1 MEYLRSLGSA
11 AASTLIQKSG
21 ITLPFSLG
29 ERVDNY
35 GDPIWTLY
43 DATKRDDSSPVSVFA
58 FDGSDP
64 QHRDLLPL
72 AKNALRKLRTT
83 RHPDILRFI
92 DVVETDASIHIV
104 TERVQPLWTALER
117 WSSKPAKSREEWLV
131 WGLHRISVA
140 LAFINDACQSSHG
153 MIRVESIYISPS
165 GEWRLG
171 GLDLMSNPTDPSA
184 ILYSMGERSRAYK
197 CPEVH
202 KAGWGALKELGVS
215 VTDSY
220 SLGILIHTAF
230 NVKDKSY
237 DPLPA
242 TANPPHPPPAPSSKG
257 AIPNSIF
264 PHYKKL
270 LHPTAAARLT
280 PSAFLNL
287 GIAPGSFFADNP
299 LFRICEALEGFTL
312 SNDAEKNTL
321 LRTIKDSTASFPPEF
336 TQHKVLPVLLTSL
349 GHGGTSASA
358 ILPVVLALGKDLPP
372 SDYTANIVGPVVNLF
387 ANPDRGT
394 RMALLDGLPEFADKL
409 DKNTVVNKVWPHLQ
423 TGFGDTVAVIREATV
438 RSIILISG
446 KLSDRILNNDLLRH
460 LAKAQLDTEP
470 SIRTNTCILI
480 GRLAPSLG
488 PNTKSKVLV
497 PAFSRAIKDTFVH
510 ARVAGLM
517 ALMASAECF
526 NGEEIATKV
535 LPAITGT
542 LVDREKL
549 VRDQAFRAMELFV
562 KRVEAYA
569 SQLPETA
576 APEDPQSIVGGLPL
590 GSGLGNASTAAGST
604 AAGSSAALV
613 TSAAGAAGAL
623 AGWAISSLGRK
634 LATSEAQGSLSNAP
648 VADRPASAP
657 LEPLGTPAVSAL
669 PSPAASI
676 ATVPSHGK
684 GMQLGT
690 KANSKQFPGGD
701 DEWGTDSG
709 AADVANAW
717 GDGDLIDIN
726 ADADDWGAFET
737 AAPESVPMKPVPQ
750 SATTP
755 RPKPK
760 ATASAPS
767 RSHTLSPPQPKPRA
781 SSPLASPAV
790 EPDSTWGSFEE
801 EAPAAAPEKAEPA
814 KTMSLA
820 GLSKEEKAAEM
831 ARRREERKQKIA
843 QMKAQKQG

>member
-1 MEYLRSLGSA
+1 MDYLRSLGSA
-11 AASTLIQKSG
+11 AASSLIQKSG
-21 ITLPFSLG
+21 LTLPFSLG
-29 ERVDNY
+29 DRVVAY
-35 GDPIWTLY
+35 GDP
-43 DATKRDDSSPVSVFA
+43 DDSSAVSVFA
-58 FDGSDP
+58 FDASDP
-64 QHRDLLPL
+64 QRRDLLPL

-83 RHPDILRFI
+83 RHPDILKFI
-92 DVVETDASIHIV
+92 DVVETDSSIHIV
-104 TERVQPLWTALER
+104 TERVQPLWAALER
-117 WSSKPAKSREEWLV
+117 WSSKPAKSREEWLT

-140 LAFINDACQSSHG
+140 LAFINDACHSSHG
-153 MIRVESIYISPS
+153 MIRVESIFISPS

-171 GLDLMSNPTDPSA
+171 GLDVMSNPTDAASV
-184 ILYSMGERSRAYK
+184 LYSMGERSRAYK

-202 KAGWGALKELGVS
+202 KAGWSALKELPVPT
-215 VTDSY
+215 TDSY
-220 SLGILIHTAF
+220 SLGILIHTVF
-230 NVKDKSY
+230 NVKDSSY

-242 TANPPHPPPAPSSKG
+242 TASPPHTAPGPSTKG
-257 AIPNSIF
+257 AIPNAIF

-270 LHPTAAARLT
+270 LNPTPAARLT

-287 GIAPGSFFADNP
+287 GTAPGSFFSENP
-299 LFRICEALEGFTL
+299 LFRICEALEGFAL
-312 SNDAEKNTL
+312 SNEAEKSSL

-349 GHGGTSASA
+349 GHGGTSAGA

-372 SDYTANIVGPVVNLF
+372 AEYTATIVGPVVNLF
-387 ANPDRGT
+387 ATPDRGT

-460 LAKAQLDTEP
+460 LAKAQLDSEP

-497 PAFSRAIKDTFVH
+497 PAFSRAIKDGFVH

-517 ALMASAECF
+517 ALMASIDCF
-526 NGEEIATKV
+526 NAEDVATKV

-562 KRVEAYA
+562 KRVEAHA
-569 SQLPETA
+569 AQMPETA
-576 APEDPQSIVGGLPL
+576 PEEVQSIIGGLPL
-590 GSGLGNASTAAGST
+590 GGTSGSAPAAGGT
-604 AAGSSAALV
+604 SAALV

-648 VADRPASAP
+648 TADRPVSAP
-657 LEPLGTPAVSAL
+657 PESLGTPAVSAL
-669 PSPAASI
+669 PSPAATI

-690 KANSKQFPGGD
+690 KTSSKQPLGEDG
-701 DEWGTDSG
+701 WGADSG

-717 GDGDLIDIN
+717 GDGDLIDVN
-726 ADADDWGAFET
+726 ADADDWGAFEA
-737 AAPESVPMKPVPQ
+737 AAPGPVTPKPVFAA
-750 SATTP
+750 STTP
-755 RPKPK
+755 AR
-760 ATASAPS
+760 AETAPTSV
-767 RSHTLSPPQPKPRA
+767 RTNTLSPPQIKPRT

-790 EPDSTWGSFEE
+790 KTTDTWGSFEQE
-801 EAPAAAPEKAEPA
+801 SPTPDKVEPV
-814 KTMSLA
+814 KNMSLA

>member
-1 MEYLRSLGSA
+1 MDYLRSLGSA
-11 AASTLIQKSG
+11 AASSLIQKSG
-21 ITLPFSLG
+21 LTLPFSLG
-29 ERVDNY
+29 DRVIAY

-58 FDGSDP
+58 FDASDP
-64 QHRDLLPL
+64 QRRDLLPL

-83 RHPDILRFI
+83 RHPDILKFI
-92 DVVETDASIHIV
+92 DVVETDSSIHIV
-104 TERVQPLWTALER
+104 TERVQPLWAALER
-117 WSSKPAKSREEWLV
+117 WSSKPAKSREEWLT
-131 WGLHRISVA
+131 WGLHRVSVA
-140 LAFINDACQSSHG
+140 LAFINDACQASHG
-153 MIRVESIYISPS
+153 MLRVESIFISPS

-171 GLDLMSNPTDPSA
+171 GLDVMSNPTDSA
-184 ILYSMGERSRAYK
+184 AVLYSMGERSRAYK

-202 KAGWGALKELGVS
+202 KGGWSSLKEMPVS
-215 VTDSY
+215 TTDSY
-220 SLGILIHTAF
+220 SLGILIHTVF
-230 NVKDKSY
+230 NVKDSSH

-242 TANPPHPPPAPSSKG
+242 TATPPHTAPGPSAKG
-257 AIPNSIF
+257 AIPNAIF

-270 LHPTAAARLT
+270 LNPTPAARLT

-287 GIAPGSFFADNP
+287 GAAPGSFFSENP
-299 LFRICEALEGFTL
+299 LFRICEALEGFAL
-312 SNDAEKNTL
+312 SNEAEKSSL

-336 TQHKVLPVLLTSL
+336 TQHKILPALLTSL

-372 SDYTANIVGPVVNLF
+372 TEYTATIVGPVVNLF
-387 ANPDRGT
+387 ATPDRGT

-438 RSIILISG
+438 RSIILISS

-460 LAKAQLDTEP
+460 LAKAQLDSEP

-497 PAFSRAIKDTFVH
+497 PAFSRAIKDGFVH

-517 ALMASAECF
+517 AMMASIECF
-526 NGEEIATKV
+526 DAEDIATKV
-535 LPAITGT
+535 LPAMTGT

-549 VRDQAFRAMELFV
+549 VRDQAFRAMDLFV
-562 KRVEAYA
+562 KRVEAHA
-569 SQLPETA
+569 AQMPET
-576 APEDPQSIVGGLPL
+576 APEDPQSIIGAFPIVNTT
-590 GSGLGNASTAAGST
+590 GSTSAAG
-604 AAGSSAALV
+604 GSSAALV

-634 LATSEAQGSLSNAP
+634 LAASEAQGSLSNASTT
-648 VADRPASAP
+648 DRSASAP
-657 LEPLGTPAVSAL
+657 PESLGTPAASAL

-676 ATVPSHGK
+676 ATVPSHSK
-684 GMQLGT
+684 GMQLG
-690 KANSKQFPGGD
+690 SKTNAKQLLSED
-701 DEWGTDSG
+701 SEWGVDAG

-717 GDGDLIDIN
+717 GDGDLMDVN
-726 ADADDWGAFET
+726 ADADDWGAFE
-737 AAPESVPMKPVPQ
+737 AAIPEPVAPKPVP
-750 SATTP
+750 SISTAPARAKTAPTP
-755 RPKPK
+755 AR
-760 ATASAPS
+760 TN
-767 RSHTLSPPQPKPRA
+767 TLSPPQAKPRA
-781 SSPLASPAV
+781 SSPLASPSV
-790 EPDSTWGSFEE
+790 KNTDTWGSFEQE
-801 EAPAAAPEKAEPA
+801 APEKTEPA
-814 KTMSLA
+814 KNMSLA

>member
-1 MEYLRSLGSA
+1 MDYLRSLGSA
-11 AASTLIQKSG
+11 AASSLIQKSG
-21 ITLPFSLG
+21 LTLPFSLG
-29 ERVDNY
+29 DRVIAY
-35 GDPIWTLY
+35 GDPVWTLY

-58 FDGSDP
+58 FDASDP
-64 QHRDLLPL
+64 QRRDLLPL

-83 RHPDILRFI
+83 RHPDILKFI
-92 DVVETDASIHIV
+92 DVVETDSSIHIV
-104 TERVQPLWTALER
+104 TERVQPLWAALER
-117 WSSKPAKSREEWLV
+117 WSSKPVKSREEWLT

-153 MIRVESIYISPS
+153 MVRVESIFISPS

-171 GLDLMSNPTDPSA
+171 GLDVMSNPTDPA
-184 ILYSMGERSRAYK
+184 AVLYSVGERSRAYK

-202 KAGWGALKELGVS
+202 KGGWSALKEIPVS
-215 VTDSY
+215 ATDGY
-220 SLGILIHTAF
+220 SLGILIHTVF
-230 NVKDKSY
+230 NVKDSSH

-242 TANPPHPPPAPSSKG
+242 TANPPHTAPGPSAKG
-257 AIPNSIF
+257 TIPNSIF

-270 LHPTAAARLT
+270 LNPTPAARLT

-287 GIAPGSFFADNP
+287 GTAPGAFFSDNP
-299 LFRICEALEGFTL
+299 LFRICEALEGFAL
-312 SNDAEKNTL
+312 SNEAEKSSL

-336 TQHKVLPVLLTSL
+336 TQHKILPALLTSL
-349 GHGGTSASA
+349 GHGGTSAGT
-358 ILPVVLALGKDLPP
+358 ILPVVLALGKDLSPTE
-372 SDYTANIVGPVVNLF
+372 YTATIVGPVVNLF
-387 ANPDRGT
+387 ATPDRGT
-394 RMALLDGLPEFADKL
+394 RMALLEGLPEFADKL

-438 RSIILISG
+438 RSIILISP

-460 LAKAQLDTEP
+460 LAKAQLDPES

-497 PAFSRAIKDTFVH
+497 PAFSRAIKDGFVH

-517 ALMASAECF
+517 AMMASIDCFDAED
-526 NGEEIATKV
+526 IATKV
-535 LPAITGT
+535 LPAMTGT

-549 VRDQAFRAMELFV
+549 VRDQAFRAMDLFV
-562 KRVEAYA
+562 KRVETHAA
-569 SQLPETA
+569 QMPET
-576 APEDPQSIVGGLPL
+576 APEDPQSIIGSFPL
-590 GSGLGNASTAAGST
+590 GGASGSTSAAG
-604 AAGSSAALV
+604 GSSAALV

-648 VADRPASAP
+648 SADRPVSAP
-657 LEPLGTPAVSAL
+657 PEPSSTPVSAL

-676 ATVPSHGK
+676 ATVPSHSK
-684 GMQLGT
+684 GMQLGAKT
-690 KANSKQFPGGD
+690 STRQLLNED
-701 DEWGTDSG
+701 DEWGVDSG

-717 GDGDLIDIN
+717 GDGDLMDVN
-726 ADADDWGAFET
+726 ADAGDWGAFEA
-737 AAPESVPMKPVPQ
+737 AAPEPVAPKPVTP
-750 SATTP
+750 SFIAPARAKTAPTPTRTT
-755 RPKPK
+755 
-760 ATASAPS
+760 
-767 RSHTLSPPQPKPRA
+767 TLSPPQTKPRT

-790 EPDSTWGSFEE
+790 NNSDTWGSFEQ
-801 EAPAAAPEKAEPA
+801 EAPSTDKTESA
-814 KTMSLA
+814 KSMSLA

>member
-1 MEYLRSLGSA
+1 MDYLRSLGSA
-11 AASTLIQKSG
+11 AASSLIQKSG
-21 ITLPFSLG
+21 LTLPFSLG
-29 ERVDNY
+29 DRVVAY
-35 GDPIWTLY
+35 GDPVWTLY

-58 FDGSDP
+58 FDASDP
-64 QHRDLLPL
+64 QRRDLLPL

-83 RHPDILRFI
+83 RHPDILKFI
-92 DVVETDASIHIV
+92 DVVETDSSIHIV

-117 WSSKPAKSREEWLV
+117 WSSKPAKSREEWLT

-140 LAFINDACQSSHG
+140 LAFVNDACQSSHG
-153 MIRVESIYISPS
+153 MVRVESIFISPS

-171 GLDLMSNPTDPSA
+171 GLDVMSNPTDPA
-184 ILYSMGERSRAYK
+184 AVLYPMGERSRAYK
-197 CPEVH
+197 CPEVY
-202 KAGWGALKELGVS
+202 KGGWSALKEMPVS
-215 VTDSY
+215 TTDSY
-220 SLGILIHTAF
+220 SLGILIHTVF
-230 NVKDKSY
+230 NVKDSSH
-237 DPLPA
+237 DPLPNTA
-242 TANPPHPPPAPSSKG
+242 TPPHTAPGPSAKG
-257 AIPNSIF
+257 AIPNAIF

-270 LHPTAAARLT
+270 LNPTPAARLT

-287 GIAPGSFFADNP
+287 GAAPGSFFSENP
-299 LFRICEALEGFTL
+299 LFRICEALEGFAL
-312 SNDAEKNTL
+312 SNEAEKSSL

-336 TQHKVLPVLLTSL
+336 TQHKILPTLLTSL
-349 GHGGTSASA
+349 GHGGTTASA

-372 SDYTANIVGPVVNLF
+372 TEYTATIVGPVVNLF
-387 ANPDRGT
+387 ATPDRGT

-438 RSIILISG
+438 RSIILISS

-497 PAFSRAIKDTFVH
+497 PAFSRAIKDGFVH

-517 ALMASAECF
+517 AMMASIDCFEAED
-526 NGEEIATKV
+526 IATKV
-535 LPAITGT
+535 LPAMTGT

-549 VRDQAFRAMELFV
+549 VRDQAFRAMDLFV
-562 KRVEAYA
+562 KRVEAHA
-569 SQLPETA
+569 AQMPET
-576 APEDPQSIVGGLPL
+576 APEDPQSIIGGFPL
-590 GSGLGNASTAAGST
+590 GGASGTTSAAG
-604 AAGSSAALV
+604 GSSATLV

-634 LATSEAQGSLSNAP
+634 LATSEAI
-648 VADRPASAP
+648 
-657 LEPLGTPAVSAL
+657 SAL

-676 ATVPSHGK
+676 ATVPTHGK
-684 GMQLGT
+684 GMQLGS
-690 KANSKQFPGGD
+690 KAGAKQLLSED
-701 DEWGTDSG
+701 NEWGTDSG

-717 GDGDLIDIN
+717 GDGDLIDVN
-726 ADADDWGAFET
+726 ADADDWGAFEA
-737 AAPESVPMKPVPQ
+737 AAPEPVAPKPVPP
-750 SATTP
+750 SSITP
-755 RPKPK
+755 ARAK
-760 ATASAPS
+760 TAPTPA
-767 RSHTLSPPQPKPRA
+767 RTNTLSPPQVKPRT
-781 SSPLASPAV
+781 SSPLASPSVKAT
-790 EPDSTWGSFEE
+790 DTWGSFEN
-801 EAPAAAPEKAEPA
+801 EAPDVTPEKAEQVKA
-814 KTMSLA
+814 MSLA

>member
-1 MEYLRSLGSA
+1 ME
-11 AASTLIQKSG
+11 IQSG
-21 ITLPFSLG
+21 HFMTRRKG
-29 ERVDNY
+29 Q
-35 GDPIWTLY
+35 
-43 DATKRDDSSPVSVFA
+43 DDSSPVSVFA
-58 FDGSDP
+58 FDASDP
-64 QHRDLLPL
+64 QRRDLLPL

-83 RHPDILRFI
+83 RHPDILKFI
-92 DVVETDASIHIV
+92 DVVETDSSIHIV
-104 TERVQPLWTALER
+104 TERVQPLWAALER
-117 WSSKPAKSREEWLV
+117 WSSKPAKSREEWLT

-140 LAFINDACQSSHG
+140 LAFINDACHSSHG
-153 MIRVESIYISPS
+153 MIRVESVFISPS

-171 GLDLMSNPTDPSA
+171 GLDVMSNPTDA
-184 ILYSMGERSRAYK
+184 AAVLYSMGERSRAYK

-202 KAGWGALKELGVS
+202 KGGWGSLKELPVS
-215 VTDSY
+215 TTDSY
-220 SLGILIHTAF
+220 SLGILIHTVF
-230 NVKDKSY
+230 NVKDSSH

-242 TANPPHPPPAPSSKG
+242 TASPPHTAPGPSAKG
-257 AIPNSIF
+257 AIPNGIF

-270 LHPTAAARLT
+270 LNPTPAARLS

-287 GIAPGSFFADNP
+287 GTAPGSFFSENP
-299 LFRICEALEGFTL
+299 LFRICEALEGFAL
-312 SNDAEKNTL
+312 SNEAEKTSL

-336 TQHKVLPVLLTSL
+336 TQHKILPVLLTSL
-349 GHGGTSASA
+349 GHGGTSAGA

-372 SDYTANIVGPVVNLF
+372 AEYTATIVGPVVNLF
-387 ANPDRGT
+387 ATPDRGT

-460 LAKAQLDTEP
+460 LAKAQLDSEP

-497 PAFSRAIKDTFVH
+497 PAFSRAIKDGFVH

-517 ALMASAECF
+517 AMMASIDCFSAED
-526 NGEEIATKV
+526 IATKV

-549 VRDQAFRAMELFV
+549 VRDQAFRAMDLFV
-562 KRVEAYA
+562 KRVEVHAA
-569 SQLPETA
+569 QMPETA
-576 APEDPQSIVGGLPL
+576 PEEVQSIIGGLPL
-590 GSGLGNASTAAGST
+590 GATSGGTPAAGGT
-604 AAGSSAALV
+604 SAALV

-634 LATSEAQGSLSNAP
+634 LAASEAQGSLSNAP
-648 VADRPASAP
+648 SADRPVSAP
-657 LEPLGTPAVSAL
+657 LEPLGTPIISAL

-676 ATVPSHGK
+676 PTVPSHGK

-690 KANSKQFPGGD
+690 KTAAKQLLNED
-701 DEWGTDSG
+701 DSWGADAG
-709 AADVANAW
+709 ATDVANAW
-717 GDGDLIDIN
+717 GDDDLMDVN
-726 ADADDWGAFET
+726 ADADDWGAFEA
-737 AAPESVPMKPVPQ
+737 AAPEPIAPKPVLP
-750 SATTP
+750 
-755 RPKPK
+755 
-760 ATASAPS
+760 ASAMPA
-767 RSHTLSPPQPKPRA
+767 RARIAPTPTRTNTLSPPQTKPRT

-790 EPDSTWGSFEE
+790 KTTETWGSFGQES
-801 EAPAAAPEKAEPA
+801 PSTPDKVEPA
-814 KTMSLA
+814 KNMSLA

>member
-1 MEYLRSLGSA
+1 MDYLRSLGSA
-11 AASTLIQKSG
+11 AASSLIQKSG
-21 ITLPFSLG
+21 LTLPFSLG
-29 ERVDNY
+29 DRVAAY

-58 FDGSDP
+58 FDASDP
-64 QHRDLLPL
+64 QRRDLLPL

-83 RHPDILRFI
+83 RHPDILKFI
-92 DVVETDASIHIV
+92 DVVETDSSIHIV
-104 TERVQPLWTALER
+104 TERVQPLWAALER
-117 WSSKPAKSREEWLV
+117 WSSKPAKSREEWLT

-140 LAFINDACQSSHG
+140 SAFINDACHSSHG
-153 MIRVESIYISPS
+153 MIRVESVFISPS

-171 GLDLMSNPTDPSA
+171 GLDVMSNPTDA
-184 ILYSMGERSRAYK
+184 AAVLYSMGERSRAYK

-202 KAGWGALKELGVS
+202 KGGWSSLKELPVS
-215 VTDSY
+215 TTDSY
-220 SLGILIHTAF
+220 SLGILIHTVF
-230 NVKDKSY
+230 NVKDSSH

-242 TANPPHPPPAPSSKG
+242 TASPPHPAPNPSAKG

-270 LHPTAAARLT
+270 LNPTPAARLS

-287 GIAPGSFFADNP
+287 GTAPGSFFSENP
-299 LFRICEALEGFTL
+299 LFRICEALEGFAL
-312 SNDAEKNTL
+312 SNEAEKTSL

-336 TQHKVLPVLLTSL
+336 TQHKILPVLLTSL
-349 GHGGTSASA
+349 GHGGTSAGA

-372 SDYTANIVGPVVNLF
+372 AEYTATIVGPVVNIF
-387 ANPDRGT
+387 ATPDRGT

-460 LAKAQLDTEP
+460 LAKAQLDSEP

-497 PAFSRAIKDTFVH
+497 PAFSRAIKDGFVH

-517 ALMASAECF
+517 AMMASIDCFSAED
-526 NGEEIATKV
+526 IATKV

-549 VRDQAFRAMELFV
+549 VRDQAFRAMDLFV
-562 KRVEAYA
+562 KRVEAHA
-569 SQLPETA
+569 AQMPETA
-576 APEDPQSIVGGLPL
+576 PEEVQSIIGGLPL
-590 GSGLGNASTAAGST
+590 GATSGGTPAAGGT
-604 AAGSSAALV
+604 SAALV

-634 LATSEAQGSLSNAP
+634 LAASEAQGSLSNAP
-648 VADRPASAP
+648 SADRPVSAP
-657 LEPLGTPAVSAL
+657 LEPLGTPIISAL

-676 ATVPSHGK
+676 PTVPSHGK

-690 KANSKQFPGGD
+690 KTAAKQLLNED
-701 DEWGTDSG
+701 DSWGADAG
-709 AADVANAW
+709 ATDVANAW
-717 GDGDLIDIN
+717 GDDDLMDVN
-726 ADADDWGAFET
+726 ADADDWGAFEA
-737 AAPESVPMKPVPQ
+737 AAPEPIAPKPVLP
-750 SATTP
+750 
-755 RPKPK
+755 
-760 ATASAPS
+760 ASAMPA
-767 RSHTLSPPQPKPRA
+767 RARTAPTPTRTNTLSPPQTKPRT

-790 EPDSTWGSFEE
+790 KTTETWGSFEQE
-801 EAPAAAPEKAEPA
+801 SPSTPEKVEPA
-814 KTMSLA
+814 KNMSLA

>member
-1 MEYLRSLGSA
+1 MRRKG
-11 AASTLIQKSG
+11 Q
-21 ITLPFSLG
+21 
-29 ERVDNY
+29 
-35 GDPIWTLY
+35 
-43 DATKRDDSSPVSVFA
+43 DDSTPVSVFA
-58 FDGSDP
+58 FDASDP
-64 QHRDLLPL
+64 QRRDLLPL

-83 RHPDILRFI
+83 RHPDILKFI
-92 DVVETDASIHIV
+92 DVVETDSSIHIV
-104 TERVQPLWTALER
+104 TERVQPLWVALER

-140 LAFINDACQSSHG
+140 LAFINDACHSSHG
-153 MIRVESIYISPS
+153 MIRVESILISPS

-171 GLDLMSNPTDPSA
+171 GLDIMSNPTDA
-184 ILYSMGERSRAYK
+184 AAVLYSMGERSRAYK

-202 KAGWGALKELGVS
+202 KGGWGALKELPVPT
-215 VTDSY
+215 TDGY
-220 SLGILIHTAF
+220 SLGILIHTVF
-230 NVKDKSY
+230 NVKDSSH

-242 TANPPHPPPAPSSKG
+242 TASPPHTAPGPSAKG
-257 AIPNSIF
+257 AIPNAIF

-270 LHPTAAARLT
+270 LNPTPAARLT
-280 PSAFLNL
+280 PSAFLST
-287 GIAPGSFFADNP
+287 GTAPGSFFSDNP
-299 LFRICEALEGFTL
+299 LFRICEALEGFAL
-312 SNDAEKNTL
+312 SNEAEKSSL

-349 GHGGTSASA
+349 GHGGTSAGA
-358 ILPVVLALGKDLPP
+358 VLPVALALGKDLPA
-372 SDYTANIVGPVVNLF
+372 DEYTATIIGPVVNLF
-387 ANPDRGT
+387 ATPDRGT

-460 LAKAQLDTEP
+460 LAKAQLDSEA

-488 PNTKSKVLV
+488 PHTKSKVLV
-497 PAFSRAIKDTFVH
+497 PAFSRALKDGFVH

-517 ALMASAECF
+517 AMMASIDCF
-526 NGEEIATKV
+526 NAEDIATKV
-535 LPAITGT
+535 LPAITGS

-549 VRDQAFRAMELFV
+549 VRDQAFRAMDLFV
-562 KRVEAYA
+562 KRVEAHA
-569 SQLPETA
+569 AQMPETA
-576 APEDPQSIVGGLPL
+576 PEEVQSIIGGLPL
-590 GSGLGNASTAAGST
+590 GGTSGGSPAAGGT
-604 AAGSSAALV
+604 SAALV

-634 LATSEAQGSLSNAP
+634 LAASEAQGSLSNAP
-648 VADRPASAP
+648 SADRPASAP
-657 LEPLGTPAVSAL
+657 PESLGSPAVSAL

-676 ATVPSHGK
+676 ATGPSHGK

-690 KANSKQFPGGD
+690 KAGPKPSLSEEDG
-701 DEWGTDSG
+701 WGADSR

-717 GDGDLIDIN
+717 GDGDLMDVN
-726 ADADDWGAFET
+726 ADSDDWGAFEA
-737 AAPESVPMKPVPQ
+737 AAPAPEPVAPKPVFPT
-750 SATTP
+750 SATPARAKTTP
-755 RPKPK
+755 TPARMN
-760 ATASAPS
+760 
-767 RSHTLSPPQPKPRA
+767 TLSPPQTKPRT

-790 EPDSTWGSFEE
+790 KATDTWGSFEQE
-801 EAPAAAPEKAEPA
+801 SPSTPDIAEPV
-814 KTMSLA
+814 KNMSLA

>member
-21 ITLPFSLG
+21 IALPFSLG
-29 ERVDNY
+29 DRVNNY

-43 DATKRDDSSPVSVFA
+43 DATKKDDSSPVSVFA
-58 FDGSDP
+58 FDASEP
-64 QHRDLLPL
+64 QRRDLIPL

-92 DVVETDASIHIV
+92 DVVETDTTIHIV
-104 TERVQPLWTALER
+104 TERVQPLWAALER
-117 WSSKPAKSREEWLV
+117 WSSKPAKSREEWLI

-140 LAFINDACQSSHG
+140 LAFINDACHSSHG
-153 MIRVESIYISPS
+153 MIRVDSIYISPS
-165 GEWRLG
+165 GEWKLA
-171 GLDLMSNPTDPSA
+171 GLDVMSNPTDPTA
-184 ILYSMGERSRAYK
+184 VLYSMGERSRAYK

-202 KAGWGALKELGVS
+202 KSGWSSLKDLNVS
-215 VTDSY
+215 VIDGY
-220 SLGILIHTAF
+220 SLGILIHTVF
-230 NVKDKSY
+230 NVKGQSY

-270 LHPTAAARLT
+270 LHPTSSARLA
-280 PSAFLNL
+280 PSSFLSV

-299 LFRICEALEGFTL
+299 LYRICEALEGFAL
-312 SNDAEKNTL
+312 SSESEKSSL

-336 TQHKVLPVLLTSL
+336 TQHKVLPTLLTSL

-372 SDYTANIVGPVVNLF
+372 TEYTATVVGPVVNLF

-446 KLSDRILNNDLLRH
+446 KLSERILNNDLLRH
-460 LAKAQLDTEP
+460 LAKAQLDSEP

-517 ALMASAECF
+517 ALMASVECF
-526 NGEEIATKV
+526 SGEDIATKV

-569 SQLPETA
+569 AQMPEAA
-576 APEDPQSIVGGLPL
+576 APDDPQSIISGISLGGVT
-590 GSGLGNASTAAGST
+590 GNTST

-634 LATSEAQGSLSNAP
+634 LATSEAQGSLSNVP
-648 VADRPASAP
+648 VAERPVSAP
-657 LEPLGTPAVSAL
+657 PEPLGAPVISAL

-676 ATVPSHGK
+676 ATIPSHGK

-690 KANSKQFPGGD
+690 KTNSKQLLAD
-701 DEWGTDSG
+701 DNDWGADSG

-726 ADADDWGAFET
+726 ADTDDWGAFE
-737 AAPESVPMKPVPQ
+737 AATPEPTPKPAPQ
-750 SATTP
+750 SVSTHART
-755 RPKPK
+755 KPQV
-760 ATASAPS
+760 APARAS
-767 RSHTLSPPQPKPRA
+767 TLSPPQIKPRT
-781 SSPLASPAV
+781 SSPLASPAIKAT
-790 EPDSTWGSFEE
+790 DTWGSFEQE
-801 EAPAAAPEKAEPA
+801 VPASPQETIEPV
-814 KTMSLA
+814 KNVSLA

-843 QMKAQKQG
+843 QLKAQKQG

>member
-1 MEYLRSLGSA
+1 MDYLRSLGSA
-11 AASTLIQKSG
+11 AASSLIQKSG
-21 ITLPFSLG
+21 LTLPFSLG
-29 ERVDNY
+29 D
-35 GDPIWTLY
+35 
-43 DATKRDDSSPVSVFA
+43 RDDSSPVSVFA
-58 FDGSDP
+58 FDASDP
-64 QHRDLLPL
+64 QRRDLLPL

-83 RHPDILRFI
+83 RHPDILKFI
-92 DVVETDASIHIV
+92 DVVETDSSIHIV
-104 TERVQPLWTALER
+104 TERVQPLWAALER
-117 WSSKPAKSREEWLV
+117 WSSKPAKSREEWLT

-140 LAFINDACQSSHG
+140 SAFINDACHSSHG
-153 MIRVESIYISPS
+153 MIRVESVFISPS

-171 GLDLMSNPTDPSA
+171 GLDVMSNPTDA
-184 ILYSMGERSRAYK
+184 AAVLYSMGERSRAYK

-202 KAGWGALKELGVS
+202 KGGWSSLKELPVS
-215 VTDSY
+215 TTDSY
-220 SLGILIHTAF
+220 SLGILIHTVF
-230 NVKDKSY
+230 NVKDSSH

-242 TANPPHPPPAPSSKG
+242 TASPPHPAPNPSAKG

-270 LHPTAAARLT
+270 LNPTPAARLS

-287 GIAPGSFFADNP
+287 GTAPGSFFSENP
-299 LFRICEALEGFTL
+299 LFRICEALEGFAL
-312 SNDAEKNTL
+312 SNEAEKTSL

-336 TQHKVLPVLLTSL
+336 TQHKILPVLLTSL
-349 GHGGTSASA
+349 GHGGTSAGA

-372 SDYTANIVGPVVNLF
+372 AEYTATIVGPVVNIF
-387 ANPDRGT
+387 ATPDRGT

-460 LAKAQLDTEP
+460 LAKAQLDSEP

-497 PAFSRAIKDTFVH
+497 PAFSRAIKDGFVH

-517 ALMASAECF
+517 AMMASIDCFSAED
-526 NGEEIATKV
+526 IATKV

-549 VRDQAFRAMELFV
+549 VRDQAFRAMDLFV
-562 KRVEAYA
+562 KRVEAHA
-569 SQLPETA
+569 AQMPETA
-576 APEDPQSIVGGLPL
+576 PEEVQSIIGGLPL
-590 GSGLGNASTAAGST
+590 GATSGGTPAAGGT
-604 AAGSSAALV
+604 SAALV

-634 LATSEAQGSLSNAP
+634 LAASEAQGSLSNAP
-648 VADRPASAP
+648 SADRPVSAP
-657 LEPLGTPAVSAL
+657 LEPLGTPIISAL

-676 ATVPSHGK
+676 PTVPSHGK

-690 KANSKQFPGGD
+690 KTAAKQLLNED
-701 DEWGTDSG
+701 DSWGADAG
-709 AADVANAW
+709 ATDVANAW
-717 GDGDLIDIN
+717 GDDDLMDVN
-726 ADADDWGAFET
+726 ADADDWGAFEA
-737 AAPESVPMKPVPQ
+737 AAPEPIAPKPVLP
-750 SATTP
+750 
-755 RPKPK
+755 
-760 ATASAPS
+760 ASAMPA
-767 RSHTLSPPQPKPRA
+767 RARTAPTPTRTNTLSPPQTKPRT

-790 EPDSTWGSFEE
+790 KTTETWGSFEQE
-801 EAPAAAPEKAEPA
+801 SPSTPEKVEPA
-814 KTMSLA
+814 KNMSLA

>member
-1 MEYLRSLGSA
+1 ME
-11 AASTLIQKSG
+11 IQSG
-21 ITLPFSLG
+21 HFMTRRKG
-29 ERVDNY
+29 Q
-35 GDPIWTLY
+35 
-43 DATKRDDSSPVSVFA
+43 DDSSPVSVFA
-58 FDGSDP
+58 FDASDP
-64 QHRDLLPL
+64 QRRDLLPL

-83 RHPDILRFI
+83 RHPDILKFI
-92 DVVETDASIHIV
+92 DVVETDSSIHIV
-104 TERVQPLWTALER
+104 TERVQPLWAALER
-117 WSSKPAKSREEWLV
+117 WSSKPAKSREEWLT

-140 LAFINDACQSSHG
+140 LAFINDACHSSHG
-153 MIRVESIYISPS
+153 MIRVESVFISPS

-171 GLDLMSNPTDPSA
+171 GLDVMSNPTDA
-184 ILYSMGERSRAYK
+184 AAVLYSMGERSRAYK

-202 KAGWGALKELGVS
+202 KGGWGSLKELPVS
-215 VTDSY
+215 TTDSY
-220 SLGILIHTAF
+220 SLGILIHTVF
-230 NVKDKSY
+230 NVKDSSH

-242 TANPPHPPPAPSSKG
+242 TASPPHTAPGPSAKG
-257 AIPNSIF
+257 AIPNGIF

-270 LHPTAAARLT
+270 LNPTPAARLS

-287 GIAPGSFFADNP
+287 GTAPGSFFSENP
-299 LFRICEALEGFTL
+299 LFRICEALEGFAL
-312 SNDAEKNTL
+312 SNEAEKTSL

-336 TQHKVLPVLLTSL
+336 TQHKILPVLLTSL
-349 GHGGTSASA
+349 GHGGTSAGA

-372 SDYTANIVGPVVNLF
+372 AEYTATIVGPVVNLF
-387 ANPDRGT
+387 ATPDRGT

-460 LAKAQLDTEP
+460 LAKAQLDSEP

-497 PAFSRAIKDTFVH
+497 PAFSRAIKDGFVH

-517 ALMASAECF
+517 AMMASIDCFSAED
-526 NGEEIATKV
+526 IATKV

-549 VRDQAFRAMELFV
+549 VRDQAFRAMDLFV
-562 KRVEAYA
+562 KRVEAHA
-569 SQLPETA
+569 AQMPETA
-576 APEDPQSIVGGLPL
+576 PEEVQSIIGGLPL
-590 GSGLGNASTAAGST
+590 GATSGGTPAAGGT
-604 AAGSSAALV
+604 SAALV

-634 LATSEAQGSLSNAP
+634 LAASEAQGSLSNAP
-648 VADRPASAP
+648 SADRPVSAP
-657 LEPLGTPAVSAL
+657 LEPLGTPIISAL

-676 ATVPSHGK
+676 PTVPSHGK

-690 KANSKQFPGGD
+690 KTAAKQLLNED
-701 DEWGTDSG
+701 DSWGADAG
-709 AADVANAW
+709 ATDVANAW
-717 GDGDLIDIN
+717 GDDDLMDVN
-726 ADADDWGAFET
+726 ADADDWGAFEA
-737 AAPESVPMKPVPQ
+737 AAPEPIAPKPVLP
-750 SATTP
+750 
-755 RPKPK
+755 
-760 ATASAPS
+760 ASAMPA
-767 RSHTLSPPQPKPRA
+767 RARIAPTPTRTNTLSPPQTKPRT

-790 EPDSTWGSFEE
+790 KTTETWGSFGQES
-801 EAPAAAPEKAEPA
+801 PSTPDKVEPA
-814 KTMSLA
+814 KNMSLA